1 MKLQFFIALG
11 MLLLINNTK
20 LSSQEMAN
28 KEFQEHARVMDST
41 MMKAYNDRDTK
52 TYLKALDA
60 FLVKYEKLSKEDK
73 KDFKGYYYNS
83 FYNLCCTYSLLNEK
97 VKALEYLDKS
107 IKAGFV
113 DYTHMQRDTDLD
125 NIRKEAS
132 FIKML
137 QPLRE
142 TGDYLYILK
151 KAGTYNKEE
160 KRELP
165 KFTYQSADNPN
176 LVALRKAFNLDSIA
190 GQGNDVSKILNLMHW
205 MHNTVRH
212 DGNNGN
218 PPVMNAM
225 SMMAVCK
232 KEGRGLNCRG
242 LAMALNECYLSMG
255 IQSRYVT
262 CLPKDSLGIDNDC
275 HVINMVYSKDLK
287 KWLWMDPTF
296 DAYVMNEKG
305 ELLSIEEVRDRI
317 VNDKPIILNP
327 DANWNR
333 RNSQTKEYYLYT
345 YMAKNLYM
353 LECPL
358 SSEYDTE
365 TRATGKTISYLR
377 LVPLDYFKKSL
388 ETSSSTDTKTQ
399 TTFTMY
405 RTNNPAAFWE

>member
-1 MKLQFFIALG
+1 
-11 MLLLINNTK
+11 
-20 LSSQEMAN
+20 
-28 KEFQEHARVMDST
+28 MDST

-73 KDFKGYYYNS
+73 NNFKGYYYNG

-113 DYTHMQRDTDLD
+113 DYAHMQRDTDLD

-132 FIKML
+132 FVKL
-137 QPLRE
+137 LEPLRE

-151 KAGTYNKEE
+151 KAGTYNKDE

-190 GQGNDVSKILNLMHW
+190 GQGNDASKILNLMHW
-205 MHNTVRH
+205 MHNTIRH

-218 PPVMNAM
+218 PPVMNAQ

-242 LAMALNECYLSMG
+242 LAMALNECYLSLG
-255 IQSRYVT
+255 IKSRYVT
-262 CLPKDSLGIDNDC
+262 CLPKDSLGIDVDC
-275 HVINMVYSKDLK
+275 HVINMVYANDLK
-287 KWLWMDPTF
+287 KWIWIDPTF

-305 ELLSIEEVRDRI
+305 ELLSVEEVRDRLI
-317 VNDKPIILNP
+317 NDKPLILNP

-333 RNSQTKEYYLYT
+333 RNSQTKEHYLYT
-345 YMAKNLYM
+345 YMAKNLYL
-353 LECPL
+353 LECAV

-365 TRATGKTISYLR
+365 TREAGKTISYLQ

-388 ETSSSTDTKTQ
+388 ETTSSTDTKTQ
-399 TTFTMY
+399 TTFKSY
-405 RTNNPAAFWE
+405 KTNNPAAFWE